1 MIIET
6 IIIIGVWTILLII
19 PINSLYQINKK
30 NKSKMS
36 FKESMDLTELPVIT
50 FMNNNMKLNFLLDTG
65 SNTSFINES
74 TLDKINHT
82 LLEEV
87 NDMIGVE
94 GRQIENRIC
103 EMKIL
108 YKDYIF
114 DTKFNINNMDEAF
127 NAIKKESG
135 VQLHGIL
142 GSLFFQK
149 YKYVLDFESLIAY
162 MK

>member
-1 MIIET
+1 MTEGIIIT
-6 IIIIGVWTILLII
+6 IIAWLIAIIIIVK
-19 PINSLYQINKK
+19 SLQDVKKK

-50 FMNNNMKLNFLLDTG
+50 FMNNDMKLNFLLDTG

-74 TLDKINHT
+74 ILDKINHT

-87 NDMIGVE
+87 TDMIGVE
-94 GRQIENRIC
+94 GRKIKNRTC

-127 NAIKKESG
+127 NTIKQESG

-149 YKYVLDFESLIAY
+149 YKYVLDFKSLTAY
-162 MK
+162 MT